1 MPRLLA
7 LLGLAL
13 GLHGC
18 AQSPAVAPRTYDVVV
33 YGDSAAAVAAAVQAK
48 RQGLSVV
55 LVNCTD
61 FLGGM
66 TCSGLSA
73 SDIFHREAVGG
84 VAREIYGRIGKHYGK
99 TYVDY
104 FEPHVAQAAV
114 DGLVKD
120 VGVEVAMNE
129 QLDRGPGGVTKE
141 GNRIVAFRT
150 LSGRVFA
157 GKAFIDASYVGDLM
171 AAAGVSYAVGREP
184 NSLHGETLNGM
195 QRGDDKPRRHYTQG
209 DKDHFIKDIDPYVRK
224 GDPKSGLLPFVFAED
239 PVKGAGDHRI
249 QAYNYRLCVTTDP
262 AKRMPFGKPDG
273 YRELDHEMLLRNF
286 EAGDLRFPSLLHK
299 LPNSKT
305 DWNSM
310 HAVGTDYVG
319 ANWEYPEASYARRRE
334 IEQAHELYIRGH
346 LWTLANHPRVPESI
360 RKQASA
366 YGLCADEFKSRGGFS
381 PMIYIRE
388 ARRLQGA
395 YVMTELD
402 CKGKR
407 TPADPVALASF
418 GLDSHAV
425 RYFVTARGFVERDGV
440 IWNVPPRPYG
450 VSYRSLVPKPAEC
463 SNLLVPVCLSATH
476 AAHGSI
482 RMEPV
487 FMQLGQAAAMAA
499 GIAVREGLAVQDVPY
514 ARVRDLLKE
523 ANLPVEWTAPAKP
536 KKAK

>member
-1 MPRLLA
+1 MSRQVLIVLAA
-7 LLGLAL
+7 LLIGI
-13 GLHGC
+13 C
-18 AQSPAVAPRTYDVVV
+18 AASAQTKTYDIVV
-33 YGDSAAAVAAAVQAK
+33 YGDSAAAVAAALQAK
-48 RQGLSVV
+48 RQGSSVV
-55 LVNCTD
+55 LVNTTT

-84 VAREIYGRIGKHYGK
+84 VAREIYGRIGQHYGK

-104 FEPHVAQAAV
+104 FEPHVAQGAMDA
-114 DGLVKD
+114 LVKES
-120 VGVEVAMNE
+120 GLEVVMDE
-129 QLDRGPGGVTKE
+129 QLDRGPGGVAKQ
-141 GNRIVAFRT
+141 GDRITSFRT
-150 LSGRVFA
+150 LSGKVYA
-157 GKAFIDASYVGDLM
+157 AKVFIDASYVGDLM

-184 NSLHGETLNGM
+184 NARYGETLNGM
-195 QRGDDKPRRHYTQG
+195 QRGDDKPRTHYTQK
-209 DKDHFIKDIDPYVRK
+209 DKDHFIKDVDPYVK
-224 GDPKSGLLPFVFAED
+224 PGDPTSGLLPFVYAED

-262 AKRMPFGKPDG
+262 AKRLPFAKPAG

-299 LPNSKT
+299 LPNGKT

-334 IEQAHELYIRGH
+334 IEAAHELYIRGH

-366 YGLCADEFKSRGGFS
+366 YGLCTDEFTSRGGFS

-407 TPADPVALASF
+407 TPPEPVALASF

-425 RYFVTARGFVERDGV
+425 RYFVTKRGFLERDGV

-450 VSYRSLVPKPAEC
+450 VSYRSLIPKKEEC
-463 SNLLVPVCLSATH
+463 ANLLVPVCLSATH

-499 GIAVREGLAVQDVPY
+499 GIAVRDSLAVQDVPY
-514 ARVRDLLKE
+514 GRVRDLLKE
-523 ANLPVEWTAPAKP
+523 ANLPVEWTAPAKS